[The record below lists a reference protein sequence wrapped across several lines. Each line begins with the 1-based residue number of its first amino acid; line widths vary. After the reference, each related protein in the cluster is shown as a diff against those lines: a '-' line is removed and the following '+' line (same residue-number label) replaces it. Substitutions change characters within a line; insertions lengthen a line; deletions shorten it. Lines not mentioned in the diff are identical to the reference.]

1 MSQLD
6 DFLKRDIAFKS
17 DFVET
22 ASGDL
27 DVISG
32 LDNLKEALF
41 RRLVTTPGSVIHRPE
56 YGVNLKAYQGS
67 LNNLENQRR
76 LAQTI
81 KEQFESDTRVE
92 QVTGVSFNV
101 ADNKPD
107 MIQVNVKV
115 SVRGYGETG
124 FTFIA
129 FGDV

>member
-1 MSQLD
+1 MSQID
-6 DFLKRDIAFKS
+6 EFLKRDIAFKS
-17 DFVET
+17 DFIAT

-27 DVISG
+27 EVISG

-41 RRLVTTPGSVIHRPE
+41 RRLITTPGSVIHRND
-56 YGVNLKAYQGS
+56 YGCNLKAFQGS
-67 LNNLENQRR
+67 LNNLENRRR

-81 KEQFESDTRVE
+81 KEQFETDTRVE
-92 QVTGVSFNV
+92 QVTGVSFDVN
-101 ADNKPD
+101 DNKPD

-124 FTFIA
+124 FSFVA

>member
-17 DFVET
+17 DFIET

-41 RRLVTTPGSVIHRPE
+41 RRLITTPGSIIHRPE
-56 YGVNLKAYQGS
+56 YGCNLKSYQGS
-67 LNNLENQRR
+67 LSNLENQRR

-81 KEQFESDTRVE
+81 KEQFESDDRVE

-101 ADNKPD
+101 DDNKPD
-107 MIQVNVKV
+107 MIKVNVKV

-124 FTFIA
+124 FNFVA

>member
-6 DFLKRDIAFKS
+6 EFLKRDIAFKS
-17 DFVET
+17 DLVQT

-27 DVISG
+27 DVIAG

-41 RRLVTTPGSVIHRPE
+41 RRLITTPGAVIHRPE
-56 YGVNLKAYQGS
+56 YGCNLKAFQGS
-67 LNNLENQRR
+67 LANLENQRR

-81 KEQFESDTRVE
+81 KEQFELDTRVE
-92 QVTGVSFNV
+92 VVTGVSFNV
-101 ADNKPD
+101 DDNKPD
-107 MIQVNVKV
+107 MVKVNVKV

-124 FTFIA
+124 FNFVA